1 MTREERKRT
10 RSTAL
15 DLVIGALCVGILLGG
30 LIPPFDGE
38 TFKTLM
44 AFIGCCTCA
53 VSVVRLVSWLDR

>member
-1 MTREERKRT
+1 MTREERRKSR
-10 RSTAL
+10 RTAL

-44 AFIGCCTCA
+44 AFLGCCTCA